1 MFPRPLS
8 THSSVGF
15 LAQIILFP
23 RNRKK
28 KGKKE
33 NTPSFLP
40 HKPYTTTTKT
50 SVIESANQ
58 RVARSGAT
66 QRV

>member
-15 LAQIILFP
+15 LAQLILFP

-28 KGKKE
+28 KEKGE
-33 NTPSFLP
+33 HAIIF
-40 HKPYTTTTKT
+40 
-50 SVIESANQ
+50 
-58 RVARSGAT
+58 AT
-66 QRV
+66 